1 MTTSDYFQLL
11 APRTVNLFTLNLTF
25 RAAHCQ
31 SLHAHFQ
38 IVSPLLHTASCCVY
52 CFKSQKQK
60 KVEEKWPQT
69 RFIFSI
75 TSIVSTSRRFREP
88 SGRQTLFLRGS
99 GNRFSSTVDRVCPA
113 SPINTLDSAPVVFR
127 CAAQTLGLETFF
139 FFCCSTLFLQ
149 LARLLQTNG
158 MCVCSGFCCF
168 CCSRPFGYLYL
179 QWSPR
184 FLQTFR
190 PKS

>member
-25 RAAHCQ
+25 CAAHCQ

-60 KVEEKWPQT
+60 KTWRKMAADAFYLLNYIDCIDEQALPGTVWTPDT
-69 RFIFSI
+69 
-75 TSIVSTSRRFREP
+75 
-88 SGRQTLFLRGS
+88 LRGS

-113 SPINTLDSAPVVFR
+113 SPINTLDSASVVFR

-139 FFCCSTLFLQ
+139 FFCCSALFLL

>member
-60 KVEEKWPQT
+60 TWRKMAADAFYLLNYIDCIDEQALPGTVWTPD
-69 RFIFSI
+69 
-75 TSIVSTSRRFREP
+75 
-88 SGRQTLFLRGS
+88 TLPPG
-99 GNRFSSTVDRVCPA
+99 V
-113 SPINTLDSAPVVFR
+113 
-127 CAAQTLGLETFF
+127 
-139 FFCCSTLFLQ
+139 
-149 LARLLQTNG
+149 
-158 MCVCSGFCCF
+158 
-168 CCSRPFGYLYL
+168 
-179 QWSPR
+179 
-184 FLQTFR
+184 
-190 PKS
+190 